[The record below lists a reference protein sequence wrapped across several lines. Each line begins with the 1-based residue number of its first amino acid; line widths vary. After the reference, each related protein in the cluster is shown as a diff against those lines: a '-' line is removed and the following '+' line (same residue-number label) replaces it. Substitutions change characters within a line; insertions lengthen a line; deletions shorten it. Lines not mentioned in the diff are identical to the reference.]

1 MASTNSTNPN
11 CPNCNKSGL
20 AILPVRYA
28 VVPQSVDATLP
39 EPLGNKVKDVKLAHH
54 KYALRTLRQ
63 GFVYLFYE
71 KHARGSHIKW
81 EAYSVSTTGTLW
93 KQLSISAL
101 NHISDDPACSR
112 TGHNIPASVIT
123 IEKPEKCG
131 RVWMAFSEHAWSMD
145 TFKLFENDIKARD
158 RRMQTFNPVK
168 WISAGGYRHGLE
180 ANEANLGQ
188 VLEYKE
194 KLAYNAILPTAEVP
208 TLSKPDGS
216 FVETRLVKRTT
227 RYPFYNRRAQTKD
240 VVALMKKA
248 GDNPGGKAHAPIMV
262 ALWDAVG
269 ISHELAGFCHDVLGW
284 TDKYSHERELELGA
298 MNAIEGLKKALPEKA
313 VAAELNNQQ
322 TTYGPTALEHD
333 LDTSGNARRRANAAH
348 MPEPR
353 RSQTLEVCD
362 ILDDWA
368 TKGLKPG
375 TFESDLNMANALPE
389 PERSNQIQRI
399 RGEAEQILATRSTTA
414 KAATE
419 KARASAWKKYE
430 AKLDQTAYEK
440 FQRNHERL
448 LSAAE
453 RILEDRTGD
462 LIAWLESTSLIA
474 ALSEF
479 HTADL
484 VDGVVFDQQ
493 VGEAMYGMNASV
505 KGGAKIDEW
514 IRRMKTDESNLL
526 WRAVALNQKES
537 MEELNAALAEASKHQ
552 SERTLATTLSWT
564 SYATKSLKALADT
577 YKKVISFQNANSSA
591 LSANGSK
598 AFGVSLR
605 PVNMR
610 GIDKLV
616 STVGDRLFKAFSVPG
631 LADYASEKIIQHVF
645 SLRAFVSAKDSS
657 ELIEAQAKNEGL
669 VRSQQLQRLRSART
683 FLAADTPAIR
693 TAQSEALSKAWEKF
707 KVSDSKA
714 AGAMKDARLA
724 LLVMLIEG
732 VNFNKLIADC
742 SMKND
747 AKSWWSLAAS
757 GVTITSN
764 LFDIASVPAKSLFG
778 AESWS
783 YQRVKL
789 AGGLLGSSASMIG
802 AVLDVRDAFKFSG
815 KGNTFVFVAYF
826 AKGVLGFSSAG
837 LTAATTFTYAAPLIG
852 RLTGNPALGTVVR
865 LAGSRAAALIGCRI
879 LFMSVGAWLTVS
891 SFGIQIFLWII
902 LDDALEKWCSLCVFG
917 IKRTSKDAYR
927 TPPKQTEALEKSLHE
942 IGL

>member
-1 MASTNSTNPN
+1 MASTNSNNPD

-20 AILPVRYA
+20 TILPVRYA
-28 VVPQSVDATLP
+28 VVPQNVDATLP
-39 EPLGNKVKDVKLAHH
+39 EPLGNKVKDVKLAHY

-63 GFVYLFYE
+63 GFIYLFYE

-81 EAYSVSTTGTLW
+81 EAYSVSATGTLW

-112 TGHNIPASVIT
+112 TGHNIPASVIA

-131 RVWMAFSEHAWSMD
+131 RVWMAFSEHAWSMA
-145 TFKLFENDIKARD
+145 TFSLFEKDIKARD
-158 RRMQTFNPVK
+158 RRMQTFNPAK
-168 WISAGGYRHGLE
+168 WITTGGYRHGLE
-180 ANEANLGQ
+180 ATEANLGQ
-188 VLEYKE
+188 VLEFKD
-194 KLAYNAILPTAEVP
+194 KLAYHTILATSEAP

-216 FVETRLVKRTT
+216 FVPARLEKQTT
-227 RYPFYNRRAQTKD
+227 RYPSYNRKAQTKD
-240 VVALMKKA
+240 VVALMKQA
-248 GDNPGGKAHAPIMV
+248 GEKPDGQVRPPVMI

-269 ISHELAGFCHDVLGW
+269 ITHELAGFCHDVLGW
-284 TDKYSHERELELGA
+284 VDKYSHERELELGA

-313 VAAELNNQQ
+313 VASELHNQK

-333 LDTSGNARRRANAAH
+333 LETSRNARRRANAAH

-362 ILDDWA
+362 ILEDWEA
-368 TKGLKPG
+368 KGLKPG
-375 TFESDLNMANALPE
+375 TLESELNFADALPE
-389 PERSNQIQRI
+389 PGRSSQIKRI
-399 RGEAEQILATRSTTA
+399 RGEAEQLLSTRSATA
-414 KAATE
+414 KAAT
-419 KARASAWKKYE
+419 KKVRATAWTKYQ

-440 FQRNHERL
+440 FQRNHQTL
-448 LSAAE
+448 MSSAE

-462 LIAWLESTSLIA
+462 LIAWLESPSLIA

-479 HTADL
+479 HTDDL

-493 VGEAMYGMNASV
+493 VGEAIHGMNASV

-514 IRRMKTDESNLL
+514 VRQMKTDESNLL
-526 WRAVALNQKES
+526 WRAVALNQKQS
-537 MEELNAALAEASKHQ
+537 MEELDAALAGAKTHQ
-552 SERTLATTLSWT
+552 SERTLAATLGWT
-564 SYATKSLKALADT
+564 GYTTKSLKALADT

-591 LSANGSK
+591 SSANGSK
-598 AFGVSLR
+598 AFGVTLR
-605 PVNMR
+605 PVNMH

-616 STVGDRLFKAFSVPG
+616 ATTGDRLFKAFSVPG

-669 VRSQQLQRLRSART
+669 VRSQQLQRLRSARV

-693 TAQSEALSKAWEKF
+693 TAQAEALGKAWEKF
-707 KVSDSKA
+707 KTSDAKA

-732 VNFNKLIADC
+732 VNFHKLIADC
-742 SMKND
+742 AIKND

-764 LFDIASVPAKSLFG
+764 LFEIASVPAKSLFG
-778 AESWS
+778 AESWT

-789 AGGLLGSSASMIG
+789 AGGLFGSSASMIG
-802 AVLDVRDAFKFSG
+802 AFLDIRDAFKFHG
-815 KGNTFVFVAYF
+815 KGYTWIAGAYAFKGILSVAN
-826 AKGVLGFSSAG
+826 SG
-837 LTAATTFTYAAPLIG
+837 LTVAATFTYAAPLIG
-852 RLTGNPALGTVVR
+852 RITGNTTLGVATRVVG
-865 LAGSRAAALIGCRI
+865 ARASAVIGFRI
-879 LFMSVGAWLTVS
+879 LFMSAGGWITAV
-891 SFGIQIFLWII
+891 SFGIQILIWII
-902 LDDALEKWCSLCVFG
+902 SDDALEEWCSLCIFG
-917 IKRTSKDAYR
+917 QKTNSRDAYR
-927 TPPKQTEALEKSLHE
+927 TIKTQADALEKALLE
-942 IGL
+942 IGY